1 MAQGGPRP
9 GSGRPKGSVNKRTR
23 ELRAHVAAS
32 GLSPMDFML
41 QVMVDPKADPAMR
54 LEAAKAVA
62 PYVHPRLNSTDLAA
76 PDSLEGA
83 TVDEVLAHIVAL
95 VGKNARL
102 AQALRPVVAEATA
115 GAGDGAASNV
125 VPIKPTAA

>member
-1 MAQGGPRP
+1 
-9 GSGRPKGSVNKRTR
+9 
-23 ELRAHVAAS
+23 
-32 GLSPMDFML
+32 MDFML